1 MRSREGALSLALA
14 LLIALPGSAPAAS
27 IATKRMS
34 FAPGASSATVKG
46 SIRGDTTVD
55 YKLGAKAGQTMRVS
69 LKTSN
74 ASNYFNVLPPGSNDV
89 AVFVGSSGGDEWTG
103 PLAADGDYTIRVYL
117 MRNAAR
123 RNERAD
129 YTLTVGIT
137 GGAGAYPHA
146 PDAKVPGTPYHAT
159 GEVPC
164 VMGSGQPKG
173 SCRFGVVRKGSGS
186 GTVTVTK
193 PDGRTRSIFFEKGT
207 ATGYD
212 MSQADPGEFSA
223 RKQGD
228 TSLISIGQERYDIP
242 DAVISG
248 G

>member
-1 MRSREGALSLALA
+1 MRSREGALSIALP
-14 LLIALPGSAPAAS
+14 LLIALAASAPAAS
-27 IATKRMS
+27 IETKRMS
-34 FAPGASSATVKG
+34 FTPGTSSATVKG

-55 YKLGAKAGQTMRVS
+55 YKLGAKAGQTMHVS

-74 ASNYFNVLPPGSNDV
+74 ASNYFNVLPPGSSDV
-89 AVFVGSSGGDEWTG
+89 AVFVGSSGGNEWTG
-103 PLAADGDYTIRVYL
+103 SLDTRGDYTIRVYL
-117 MRNAAR
+117 MRSAAR

-137 GGAGAYPHA
+137 GGAEAHPRA
-146 PDAKVPGTPYHAT
+146 TDAKVPGTPYHAT

-164 VMGSGQPKG
+164 VTESGQPTG
-173 SCRFGVVRKGSGS
+173 SCRFGVVRTGAGS

-193 PDGRTRSIFFEKGT
+193 PDGRTRAIFFETGR

-228 TSLISIGQERYDIP
+228 TNLIGIGQERYEIP

>member
-1 MRSREGALSLALA
+1 VRSRQGALSALA
-14 LLIALPGSAPAAS
+14 LLIALHGSAPAAS
-27 IATKRMS
+27 IAAKRLS

-55 YKLGAKAGQTMRVS
+55 YKLAAKAGQTMRVS

-89 AVFVGSSGGDEWTG
+89 AVFVGSSGGNEWTG
-103 PLAADGDYTIRVYL
+103 PLDADGDYTIRVYL
-117 MRNAAR
+117 MRSAAR
-123 RNERAD
+123 RKERAD

-137 GGAGAYPHA
+137 GHAAGHA
-146 PDAKVPGTPYHAT
+146 RTTDAKVPGTPYHAT

-164 VMGSGQPKG
+164 AMGSGQPKG
-173 SCRFGVVRKGSGS
+173 SCSFGVVRTGAGS

-193 PDGRTRSIFFEKGT
+193 PDGRTRSIFFEKGR
-207 ATGYD
+207 ATSYD

-228 TSLISIGQERYDIP
+228 TNLIGIGQERYEIP